1 MKLHHLLFT
10 FAFISILVSCD
21 SLSSKEVARIP
32 VNTISN
38 IKNPDWKTTSL
49 DLKAGEKLWFW
60 TDMDIEYSGNLELI
74 YQIQLIKN
82 TDTLGYIEFHP
93 FDKKITLGEMKT
105 TLLGKTKWSFKGSM
119 DFLKIKESGK
129 YTFRAILASSQ
140 NESLKLNK
148 ADLVLKK

>member
-1 MKLHHLLFT
+1 MKLLQKLFIY
-10 FAFISILVSCD
+10 AFISILVSCD

-32 VNTISN
+32 VNTISD
-38 IKNPDWKTTSL
+38 IDHPDWKITSL

-60 TDMDIEYSGNLELI
+60 TDMDIEYKGNPELT

-82 TDTLGYIEFHP
+82 ADTLGYIEFHP
-93 FDKKITLGEMKT
+93 FDKKITLGEIKT
-105 TLLGKTKWSFKGSM
+105 TLFGKTKWSFKGSM
-119 DFLKIKESGK
+119 DFLKIKENGK

-140 NESLKLNK
+140 NQSVKLNK